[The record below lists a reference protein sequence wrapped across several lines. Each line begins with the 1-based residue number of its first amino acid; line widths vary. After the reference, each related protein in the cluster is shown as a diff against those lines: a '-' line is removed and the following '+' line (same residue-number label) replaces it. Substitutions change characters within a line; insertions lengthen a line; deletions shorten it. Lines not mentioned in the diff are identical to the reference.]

1 MKGFIGNQV
10 RGSAKLNAGGFG
22 GGGENNKGLGGNIDG
37 VNGKGKDAGGA
48 GVLVVGGLKGNCG
61 KGGN

>member
-1 MKGFIGNQV
+1 MKGLLGNQD
-10 RGSAKLNAGGFG
+10 RGSAKLNAGGG
-22 GGGENNKGLGGNIDG
+22 GLGGNIDG

-48 GVLVVGGLKGNCG
+48 GLLVVGGLKGNSGKGG